1 MRAISFLLGA
11 ALSLGLDLQGLA
23 QCNSCEPDLSCA
35 AADFPV
41 LCPETLADATAGE
54 PYEEVITFNLP
65 PVVVDPATDLSV
77 DLLSVTISSV
87 MGLPF
92 GLEFTPSNA
101 DGTYE
106 PGNGETYGCA
116 TVCGTPLSA
125 GEYLV
130 DINVAVVASAFG
142 FEQSVDQSFSLALT
156 VLPGDNPDAVSSFEL
171 STLSGCAPLDMTG
184 TALVT
189 DVGASYAWDLGNG
202 QSSNAANPTFTF
214 DSTGTYTVQLATEVE
229 ALALTQ
235 VAISSL
241 GGGWGQDLDDFF
253 GQPDPYFVLSDA
265 NGTLYTSA
273 YGSETQTPT
282 LGGFSIPLDFGASYN
297 IAFYDSDTFTND
309 DFLGASDFVAEGG
322 GDVTVSNSTTATLTL
337 TSSIVGSFNESLS
350 VVVFDDLDV
359 WLDMDGD
366 GFGDPAV
373 PVDACD
379 PANTLPYAFN
389 DADCDDANANVYLD
403 ASPTGEGVDNNCDG
417 VLSPD
422 EMVPCPGDLNLD
434 TQVSVADVLVMLS
447 DFGCI
452 SACESDLTSDGS
464 VGVEDLLALLAYF
477 GTQC

>member
-1 MRAISFLLGA
+1 
-11 ALSLGLDLQGLA
+11 
-23 QCNSCEPDLSCA
+23 
-35 AADFPV
+35 
-41 LCPETLADATAGE
+41 
-54 PYEEVITFNLP
+54 
-65 PVVVDPATDLSV
+65 
-77 DLLSVTISSV
+77 
-87 MGLPF
+87 
-92 GLEFTPSNA
+92 
-101 DGTYE
+101 
-106 PGNGETYGCA
+106 
-116 TVCGTPLSA
+116 
-125 GEYLV
+125 
-130 DINVAVVASAFG
+130 
-142 FEQSVDQSFSLALT
+142 
-156 VLPGDNPDAVSSFEL
+156 
-171 STLSGCAPLDMTG
+171 MTG

-189 DVGASYAWDLGNG
+189 DAGASYAWDFGNG
-202 QSSNAANPTFTF
+202 QGSDEANPSFSF

-241 GGGWGQDLDDFF
+241 GGGWGQDVDDFF

-282 LGGFSIPLDFGASYN
+282 LGGFSIPLDFGGAYN
-297 IAFYDSDTFTND
+297 IAFYDSDSFTSD

-322 GDVTVSNSTTATLTL
+322 GEVTVSNSTTATLTL
-337 TSSIVGSFNESLS
+337 TSSVVGTFNESLS

-379 PANTLPYAFN
+379 PGNTLPYAFN

-403 ASPTGEGVDNNCDG
+403 ADPTGEGVDNNCDG
-417 VLSPD
+417 LLSPD

-447 DFGCI
+447 DFGCM